1 MARLRVVPPMTL
13 NAAFPLV
20 RDVTALQK
28 RRFDLLVIG
37 GGIYGAW
44 TAYDAAQRGLSVAL
58 IEKNDWGSGTS
69 SASSKLIHGGLRY
82 LEHYEFSLVRHALRE
97 RRTLSRIAPHLVR
110 PLNFILPVWQGPR
123 ASMFMLSAGLTLY
136 DLLAA
141 GGQPVPRHR
150 RYKRAELLADYPFID
165 PERLLGGFRY
175 GDCQEDDARMTMT
188 VVAAAQSAG
197 CVSANRVGAD
207 ALLEDGGRVRGALAH
222 DSVSGARFNL
232 EADVVV
238 NAAGPWA
245 RQLLGESAPK
255 VKLIKGTHIVM
266 PAIAGQ
272 REAFLLTATDG
283 RVFFVIPWYG
293 RTLVGTT
300 EQTVTDPSQAQPTD
314 EEIRY
319 LVAGVRSCLP
329 GLGWSEKDL
338 LGCFAGVRTLQDDDS
353 GDLAAVSREFTI
365 LEPRPGLVMPVGG
378 KYTTSRCDAVDIV
391 DRVYRV
397 LQRKAPPSQTH
408 LQPLPGAPEGEFE
421 IWQAHAMK
429 GLGHFGVDAESAQW
443 LTLRHGSRIAC
454 IEKLLVENPQWR
466 ERIHPEAPFILA
478 EAVLAVREEMARSVD
493 DILRRRLPL
502 SLLVQGAA
510 NWRDRVEIL
519 FANELTKLG

>member
-1 MARLRVVPPMTL
+1 MIDSP
-13 NAAFPLV
+13 AFPLIRNV
-20 RDVTALQK
+20 DALKK

-44 TAYDAAQRGLSVAL
+44 TAYDAALRGLSVAL

-82 LEHYEFSLVRHALRE
+82 LEHYEFSLVRHALKE

-110 PLNFILPVWQGPR
+110 PLNFILPVWEGPR

-150 RYKRAELLADYPFID
+150 RYKREELLADYPYID

-175 GDCQEDDARMTMT
+175 GDCQEDDARMTLT
-188 VVAAAQSAG
+188 VVAAAQAAG
-197 CVSANRVGAD
+197 AVVANRVSAESFLGD
-207 ALLEDGGRVRGALAH
+207 ESGVT
-222 DSVSGARFNL
+222 GARLVDGSGGDSFDL
-232 EADVVV
+232 EAAAVV

-245 RQLLGESAPK
+245 RQLLGDAAPK
-255 VKLIKGTHIVM
+255 VKLIKGTHLIL

-300 EQTVTDPSQAQPTD
+300 EQEISDPSQATPTT
-314 EEIRY
+314 EEISY
-319 LVAGVRSCLP
+319 LIAGVRNGLP
-329 GLGWSEKDL
+329 GLGWSEKDVI
-338 LGCFAGVRTLQDDDS
+338 GAFSGVRTLQNEDT
-353 GDLAAVSREFTI
+353 GDLSAVSREFVIT
-365 LEPRPGLVMPVGG
+365 EPRPRLIMPIGG

-391 DRVYRV
+391 DRVYKS
-397 LQRKAPPSQTH
+397 LGRKAPASQTH
-408 LQPLPGAPEGEFE
+408 KHLLPGAPSAPFE
-421 IWQAHAMK
+421 QWMAETMK
-429 GLGHFGVDAESAQW
+429 NLGHYGVDAESAQW
-443 LTLRHGSRIAC
+443 IALRHGTRVSRI
-454 IEKLLVENPQWR
+454 EELLR
-466 ERIHPEAPFILA
+466 ESTALRSRIHPSIPFIQA
-478 EAVLAVREEMARSVD
+478 EAALAVRDEMARSAEDV
-493 DILRRRLPL
+493 LRRRMPL
-502 SLLVQGAA
+502 SLLAEDSPTWRA
-510 NWRDRVEIL
+510 NIETLI
-519 FANELTKLG
+519 ATELLINTQ

>member
-1 MARLRVVPPMTL
+1 MIQ
-13 NAAFPLV
+13 NAAFPLIRNV
-20 RDVTALQK
+20 AALQA

-141 GGQPVPRHR
+141 GSQPVPRHR
-150 RYKRAELLADYPFID
+150 RYKRAELLSDYPFID

-197 CVSANRVGAD
+197 AVTANRVAAE
-207 ALLEDGGRVRGALAH
+207 ALLESDGRVTGARVH
-222 DSVSGARFNL
+222 DSVEGRRFDL
-232 EADVVV
+232 EAEVVV

-245 RQLLGESAPK
+245 RQLPGASAPK

-272 REAFLLTATDG
+272 REAFLLTAGDG

-300 EQTVTDPSQAQPTD
+300 EQTVSDPAQAQPTD

-319 LVAGVRSCLP
+319 LVAGVRNSLP
-329 GLGWSEKDL
+329 GLGWSEKDVISA
-338 LGCFAGVRTLQDDDS
+338 FAGVRTLQDEDT
-353 GDLAAVSREFTI
+353 GDLSAVSREFVIT
-365 LEPRPGLVMPVGG
+365 EPRPGLIMPVGG

-391 DRVYRV
+391 DRVYRA
-397 LQRKAPPSQTH
+397 LRRKPPASRTH

-421 IWQAHAMK
+421 AWQAHAMK

-443 LTLRHGSRIAC
+443 LAQRHGSRVERIGQ
-454 IEKLLVENPQWR
+454 LLAENPAWR
-466 ERIHPEAPFILA
+466 ERIHPQAPFILA
-478 EAVLAVREEMARSVD
+478 EAVLAVREEMARSPE
-493 DILRRRLPL
+493 DILRRRMPL

-510 NWRDRVEIL
+510 KELDAVEML
-519 FANELTKLG
+519 LADELRRMT